1 MTPRYSSSTS
11 LILFAFHLILLKLSG
26 LVINYF
32 IPNTVHSYLLLSVH
46 PNHLAKFQPWVN
58 VNIHLPVCHEPAEH
72 RRASPAPSRLPG
84 HPRLRA
90 FLPSVQAPIPHV
102 LFHAFSKLIIVTTT
116 LSGRP
121 CLLSHREKR
130 TDRPPP
136 NRETYVPEFASS
148 SPSSRGGPS
157 PSQVLSVSLASS
169 PPTKRTQKILKFLR
183 TQFLRTTKIK
193 IFICF
198 FLALFS
204 TFNLPHTYAH
214 I

>member
-46 PNHLAKFQPWVN
+46 PTHLAKFQPWVN

-157 PSQVLSVSLASS
+157 PSQVLSVSLAS
-169 PPTKRTQKILKFLR
+169 RLLR
-183 TQFLRTTKIK
+183 SLICYRLSSLRLIS
-193 IFICF
+193 FIPS
-198 FLALFS
+198 LFWIV
-204 TFNLPHTYAH
+204 PVR